1 MVDKGRVTDIARDAF
16 GVAGGLGSAPSSS
29 PAWDKF
35 IIESRHGA
43 VEYNSFS
50 GVDIRAAIWIPPS
63 DDNLSGS
70 YKVWSELQTVTISSE
85 RPAGPVRCLG
95 VSSVRDYVRGVRT
108 IAGSMIFTLLDR
120 DVFAD
125 LYQKSTKE
133 SPSYHPTF
141 VDMIPTFHLILS
153 GVNEFGL
160 AAGLVIADCTLTN
173 MGQTFSV
180 DDLMLEAT
188 YTYVAKYASPFV
200 SPEGWRSVVNDVS
213 RRVSGIM
220 RAGDMARPDFGED
233 TPVWLGFGR

>member
-1 MVDKGRVTDIARDAF
+1 MS
-16 GVAGGLGSAPSSS
+16 SAPGDREW
-29 PAWDKF
+29 AGW
-35 IIESRHGA
+35 INNSRHGA

-63 DDNLSGS
+63 DENPSGS

-95 VSSVRDYVRGVRT
+95 MASVRDYVRGVRT
-108 IAGSMIFTLLDR
+108 IAGSLIFTLLDK

-125 LYQKSTKE
+125 LYQSSVKE
-133 SPSYHPTF
+133 SPSYCPTF
-141 VDMIPTFHLILS
+141 VDMIPSFHLVLS

-160 AAGLVIADCTLTN
+160 AAGLVIAECTLTN

-200 SPEGWRSVVNDVS
+200 SPNGWRAALDDIRKGMNQ
-213 RRVSGIM
+213 GAL
-220 RAGDMARPDFGED
+220 RASDMVRPDFGVPTFAD
-233 TPVWLGFGR
+233 LRKNQVKG